1 MLELL
6 RRGVGDGVARV
17 VCTERSD
24 GDVHPRR
31 VDADLLRRRQETVT
45 GRPWVMADQVHG
57 RSWIERRRD
66 HAEVPGPTIGVGDV
80 LVGDGSEPIAVW
92 AADCAAI
99 VLLDDIGG
107 VVAGHAG
114 WRGLAAGVIDVAVD
128 CARRPPVAAV
138 LGPCV
143 HPCCYEFGRDDL
155 EVVASGLGV
164 APERIAAVATS
175 GAMALDVPAAVA
187 IGLAVHEIELD
198 VVGPCTGCDDRW
210 FSHRRGDTER
220 HAVVAWNERLQ

>member
-24 GDVHPRR
+24 GDVHPLR
-31 VDADLLRRRQETVT
+31 VPADVLRRRQLTVT

-57 RSWIERRRD
+57 RACVEYRRD
-66 HAEVPGPTIGVGDV
+66 HAQVVGPTIGVGDV

-99 VLLDDIGG
+99 VLLDDTGG
-107 VVAGHAG
+107 VVACHAG
-114 WRGLAAGVIDVAVD
+114 WRGLAVGVIDVAVD
-128 CARRPPVAAV
+128 RSSRPPVAAV

-164 APERIAAVATS
+164 VPDRIAAVASS

-187 IGLAVHEIELD
+187 IGLAVHDIELD

-210 FSHRRGDTER
+210 FSHRRGDAER
-220 HAVVAWNERLQ
+220 QAVVVWNEEPQ